1 MVIPSF
7 PISILPWAARVLA
20 CGLAASTLA
29 EPAGAY
35 PLTGRDLRVY
45 GFTGTYRG
53 KAVGMVGMWNGADYD
68 LTPVDEPAR
77 ERVTVS
83 TKETVYGPT
92 GTNRFSLIRRSLSG
106 NLRRVT
112 IRCEY
117 SGSAANAEYGEEMKG
132 SGSKI
137 VHIVRRGR
145 SRPRLEMTT
154 KDRLE
159 EGSVFDGTLFTYW
172 TVRGVYRR

>member
-1 MVIPSF
+1 MAIPPF
-7 PISILPWAARVLA
+7 PTTILLCAARVLT
-20 CGLAASTLA
+20 CGLVAATLA
-29 EPAGAY
+29 EPIGAY
-35 PLTGRDLRVY
+35 TLTGRDLRVY
-45 GFTGTYRG
+45 GFSGTYRG
-53 KAVGMVGMWNGADYD
+53 KAFGTVGMWNGSDYD

-83 TKETVYGPT
+83 TREIVYGPT
-92 GTNRFSLIRRSLSG
+92 GTNRFFLTRRSLSG

-112 IRCEY
+112 LRCEY
-117 SGSAANAEYGEEMKG
+117 SGSAANDEYDEMMKG

-159 EGSVFDGTLFTYW
+159 EGSVFDGTLFAYW